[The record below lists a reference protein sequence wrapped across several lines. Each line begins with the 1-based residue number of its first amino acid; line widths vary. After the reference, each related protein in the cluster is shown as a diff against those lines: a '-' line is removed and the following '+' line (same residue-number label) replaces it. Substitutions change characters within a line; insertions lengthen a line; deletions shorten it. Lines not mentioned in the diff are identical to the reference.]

1 MRKLGNWLYCAIKHM
16 HIVLIGVIVL
26 VCLVFSDTNYACKK
40 VELSLPAFV
49 YVLLG
54 VGALALLYALTCCL
68 EPYLRRLKY
77 RRVYV
82 AASCLAMFGI
92 LAMLSYHYYFISGW
106 DVGIVYDAA
115 CAIAEGDVAA
125 VSHYYMSVQPNNI
138 FISYVFSIL
147 IKLAKVFGSTDYHI
161 VLVTAQCLVF
171 ALGAFLLWET
181 GNSLY
186 GGRTATWCWLVYVGL
201 VGLSPWV
208 VVPYT
213 DSMGLIFPIGQ
224 IYLWTRILNR
234 RTGRKVMVFLL
245 GLLTYVGMQM
255 KMQSVIV
262 GIAACM
268 VLVFQYMKCTER
280 KHIRDY
286 FGLVISFVGGIV
298 AAVGVVSLCISFT
311 GLQIDKEL
319 SKTPTHY
326 LMMGLNEDTNG
337 VFSEEDCTFSLSYR
351 DKTERTIAELKVI
364 KRRVID
370 MGAPGL
376 VNLWMKK
383 ILTNYNDGSFAWWVE
398 GSFYADPGTEVDN
411 GLAELLQNFYYKDG
425 KYHDYFINGAHVL
438 WMGVLA
444 LNLLAMFEKRKDAT
458 IYILFLSL
466 IGIALFELLFE
477 ARARYIFTYV
487 PIYIL
492 MACGSTEQMLKRIR
506 LLLPKGIV
514 EHESEERANENRK

>member
-1 MRKLGNWLYCAIKHM
+1 M

-26 VCLVFSDTNYACKK
+26 ICLVFSDTYYACK
-40 VELSLPAFV
+40 EAEFSLTAFA

-54 VGALALLYALTCCL
+54 VGVLALLYALVCCL
-68 EPYLRRLKY
+68 EPHLRSLKY

-82 AASCLAMFGI
+82 VAACLAMFG
-92 LAMLSYHYYFISGW
+92 MLVLLSSQYYFVSGW
-106 DVGIVYDAA
+106 DAGIVYDVA
-115 CAIAEGDVAA
+115 CAIAEGDEAGL
-125 VSHYYMSVQPNNI
+125 SHYYMSVNPNNI
-138 FISYVFSIL
+138 FISYVFSVL
-147 IKLAKVFGSTDYHI
+147 IKMAKGVGITEYHL
-161 VLVTAQCLVF
+161 VLVVAQCFVF
-171 ALGAFLLWET
+171 ALGGFLLWET
-181 GNSLY
+181 GNCLY
-186 GGRTATWCWLVYVGL
+186 GGRTATWSWLIYVGL

-224 IYLWTRILNR
+224 IYLWARILNR
-234 RTGRKVMVFLL
+234 RTGRNFRIFLL
-245 GLLTYVGMQM
+245 GVLTYVGMQL
-255 KMQSVIV
+255 KMQSAIV
-262 GIAACM
+262 GIAACL
-268 VLVFQYMKCTER
+268 VLALQYMKGKER
-280 KHIRDY
+280 KSIREY
-286 FGLVISFVGGIV
+286 LGPVLSFVGGFAV
-298 AAVGVVSLCISFT
+298 AAGVVSLCISFT

-398 GSFYADPGTEVDN
+398 GSFYKDPGTEVDN
-411 GLAELLQNFYYKDG
+411 VLAELLQNFYYKDG

-444 LNLLAMFEKRKDAT
+444 LNLLALFEKRKDAT

-506 LLLPKGIV
+506 LLFQKEIV
-514 EHESEERANENRK
+514 GYESEERANENRK